1 MIDYSIIEEIKYRND
16 IDDVISGYVA
26 LKRAGSN
33 LLGLCPFHSEKTPS
47 FTVFQANKN
56 FYCFGCGAGGD
67 VITFVMKMENL
78 DYTGA
83 LEFLAKR
90 AGITIPENKEEKE
103 AGINRRRIYEMNREA
118 AKYFHQSLYSEAGKE
133 ALSYLLN
140 RGLTGPLIK
149 HFGIGYA
156 KDSFSALTEHLQN
169 KGYTDEE
176 LRVGFFANKS
186 KKNDKLYDYFRNRV
200 MFPIIDTS
208 GNVVAFG
215 GRAISNDTMPKYLNT
230 SDTPAFKKS
239 RNLFAL
245 NFAKD
250 TAQNGLILCEGYM
263 DVIALHG
270 AGYTNAVATLG
281 TAITPEQARL
291 MKRYA
296 KSVIISYDS
305 DDAGQRAALK
315 AFSLL
320 TEAGVETRIMRVTGA
335 KDPDE
340 YIKKF
345 GPAAFKKIIE
355 GSKTE
360 FEYKLELILKKYN
373 LDILEDKTKAAE
385 EISSLISGFASAVE
399 RDLYILKASELLNIK
414 SESIKFDVEKK
425 LKNNFKKQ
433 KRENTLS
440 LFRKSE
446 GFGDRIN
453 PDFVKNPM
461 AGSAEETILGILVLF
476 PEYIKSATE
485 KYNLT
490 EDDFFTDF
498 NKRVFLAILDI
509 YDSSD
514 GHFEEGR
521 FSEVF
526 TPDEVGRIIKIKL
539 KRADLSNT
547 KEILEDSIERL
558 RTAKRKKET
567 SIEDILE
574 SKRRKLNDKQE

>member
-1 MIDYSIIEEIKYRND
+1 VIDYSIIEEIKYRND
-16 IDDVISGYVA
+16 IEDIVSGYVT

-33 LLGLCPFHSEKTPS
+33 LVGLCPFHSEKTPS
-47 FTVFQANKN
+47 FTVFMANKN

-67 VITFVMKMENL
+67 VITFIMKMENL
-78 DYTGA
+78 DYVGA

-90 AGITIPENKEEKE
+90 AGITIPETKDEKE
-103 AGINRRRIYEMNREA
+103 AGVNRRRIYEMNREA
-118 AKYFHQSLYSEAGKE
+118 ARFFHQTLYGKSGQE
-133 ALSYLLN
+133 ALNYLIN
-140 RGLTGPLIK
+140 RGLNQPLIK

-156 KDSFSALTEHLQN
+156 PNAPNELTRHLKS

-176 LRVGFFANKS
+176 LKVGFISFES
-186 KKNDKLYDYFRNRV
+186 KNNHKLYDYFRNRI
-200 MFPIIDTS
+200 MFPIIDTA
-208 GNVVAFG
+208 GNVIAFG
-215 GRAISNDTMPKYLNT
+215 GRAIGDTMPKYLNT

-250 TAQNGLILCEGYM
+250 NAEKGLILCEGYM

-305 DDAGQRAALK
+305 DEAGQRAASK
-315 AFSLL
+315 AFTLL
-320 TEAGVETRIMRVTGA
+320 TEVGLDTRIMRVTGA

-340 YIKKF
+340 YIKKY
-345 GPAAFKKIIE
+345 GALAFKKIIE

-360 FEYKLELILKKYN
+360 FEYKLELILSKYN
-373 LDILEDKTKAAE
+373 LEILEDKTKASA
-385 EISSLISGFASAVE
+385 EISDLIAGFSSSVE
-399 RDLYILKASELLNIK
+399 RDLYILKASEILNIK
-414 SESIKFDVEKK
+414 TESIKADVDKK
-425 LKNNFKKQ
+425 IRNNLKKQ
-433 KRENTLS
+433 KRENTLT

-453 PDFVKNPM
+453 PDFIKNPM
-461 AGSAEETILGILVLF
+461 AGSAEETIIGILVLF
-476 PEYIKSATE
+476 PEYIKIAAE

-490 EDDFFTDF
+490 ENDFYTEF
-498 NKRVFLAILDI
+498 NKKVYKAILEI
-509 YDSSD
+509 NSTND
-514 GHFEEGR
+514 GNFEEGR
-521 FSEVF
+521 FSEIF
-526 TPDEVGRIIKIKL
+526 TPDEVGRIIKMKL
-539 KRADLSNT
+539 RRSELSNSE
-547 KEILEDSIERL
+547 EILEDSIARL
-558 RTAKRKKET
+558 RAAKRKKET

-574 SKRRKLNDKQE
+574 LKRRKLNDKQE